1 MPARS
6 GAVHVA
12 TTRRVYKGKTYVTHL
27 LRRSIRKGK
36 TVTHETLG
44 NLSHLPDNLIEI
56 IKRSLKGE
64 TFVPAAETFRITRS
78 WPHGHVDAVLTMIR
92 KLGVEELIA
101 SKPSRRRD
109 LVIAMIA
116 ERLLFPSSKLAHT
129 RHWHS
134 TTLAEEL
141 DIADATEDHLY
152 DAMDWLLLRQ
162 KAIEK
167 KLARRHLGE
176 GAMVLY
182 DVTSSYYEGKTC
194 PLARFGHDRDGKTG
208 CPIIVYGMLTD
219 ADGRPVAVQVYP
231 GNTGDPKTVPDQVEV
246 LTKRF
251 GLSRVVLVGDRGMLT
266 QTQIDVLKKHPGLGW
281 ISALRSGAIR
291 RLLADGHLIKK
302 DLESER
308 LAEITSP
315 EFPDE
320 RLVACYNPQLAEQRR
335 HKRQELLAATQADLE
350 ALAASVARP
359 GGPPEPAAEIG
370 VRAGK
375 IINHYKMSKHF
386 SLTIRDGHLGWARKA
401 DNIKHEELLDGI
413 YVVRTSEPT
422 ERLAAPDGV
431 RSYKRLALVEQA
443 FRCVKGIDLLVRP
456 IHHRTADRV
465 RAHILLCLLAFYVEW
480 HLRQVWEPLL
490 FEDEELTEDRRRRD
504 PVAPAQASESA
515 RLKKKTHRTAGD
527 LPVQSFRTLLA
538 HLGTRCRN
546 SCVVTGDPKQT
557 AFFQVT
563 DADALQAEA
572 LRLIKM

>member
-44 NLSHLPDNLIEI
+44 NLSHLPDHLIEI

-64 TFVPAAETFRITRS
+64 TFVPAAETFCITRS
-78 WPHGHVDAVLTMIR
+78 LPHGHVDAVLTMIR
-92 KLGVEELIA
+92 KLGVEELIT
-101 SKPSRRRD
+101 SKRSRQRD
-109 LVIAMIA
+109 LVVAMIA

-129 RHWHS
+129 RHWHD

-162 KAIEK
+162 RAIEK
-167 KLARRHLGE
+167 KLTRRHLGE

-231 GNTGDPKTVPDQVEV
+231 GNTGDPKTVPDQVEA

-251 GLSRVVLVGDRGMLT
+251 GLARVVLVGDRGMLT

-291 RLLADGHLIKK
+291 RLLADGHLVRK
-302 DLESER
+302 DLVSVR

-315 EFPDE
+315 DFPGE

-335 HKRQELLAATQADLE
+335 LKRQELLAATQAELE

-359 GGPPEPAAEIG
+359 VGPPEKAADIG

-386 SLTIRDGHLGWARKA
+386 SLTIRDGHLGWARKT
-401 DNIKHEELLDGI
+401 DHIKNEELLDGI

-422 ERLAAPDGV
+422 ERLAADDGV

-527 LPVQSFRTLLA
+527 LPVQSFRTLMA

-546 SCVVTGDPKQT
+546 SCVVAGDPRQT
-557 AFFQVT
+557 TFFQVT

>member
-44 NLSHLPDNLIEI
+44 NLSHLPDHLIEI

-78 WPHGHVDAVLTMIR
+78 LPHGHVDAVLTMIR

-101 SKPSRRRD
+101 SKRTRQRD

-116 ERLLFPSSKLAHT
+116 ERLIFPSSKLAHT
-129 RHWHS
+129 RHWHD
-134 TTLAEEL
+134 TTLAEKL

-194 PLARFGHDRDGKTG
+194 PLARFGYDRDGKTG

-231 GNTGDPKTVPDQVEV
+231 GNTGDPKTVPDQVEA

-251 GLSRVVLVGDRGMLT
+251 GLARVVLVGDRGMLT

-291 RLLADGHLIKK
+291 RLLADGHLVRK
-302 DLESER
+302 DLVSVR

-315 EFPDE
+315 DFPGE

-335 HKRQELLAATQADLE
+335 LKRQELLAATQAELE

-359 GGPPEPAAEIG
+359 GGLPEKAADIG

-375 IINHYKMSKHF
+375 IINHYKISKHF
-386 SLTIRDGHLGWARKA
+386 SLTIRDGHLGWARKT
-401 DNIKHEELLDGI
+401 DHIKNEELLDGI

-422 ERLAAPDGV
+422 ERLAADNGV

-504 PVAPAQASESA
+504 PVAPAQASASA

-546 SCVVTGDPKQT
+546 SCVVAGDPRQT
-557 AFFQVT
+557 TFFQVT